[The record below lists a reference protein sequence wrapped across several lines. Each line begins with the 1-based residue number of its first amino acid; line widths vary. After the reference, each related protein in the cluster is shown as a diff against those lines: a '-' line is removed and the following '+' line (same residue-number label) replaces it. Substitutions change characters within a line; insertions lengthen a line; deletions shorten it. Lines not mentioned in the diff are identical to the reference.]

1 MNKPSQ
7 PIDLLVRRFGR
18 HYQTAIGYYEQSDY
32 EAARREFEEC
42 IELIESGQVFSD
54 ESIPVDQYAVMTDFR
69 SMVYSGH
76 GDTLNYGLGDLV
88 GATESYRWAL
98 AFQPG
103 EKMLTFQYVE
113 ALYEQSRF
121 SEGLDVVED
130 RLRLAPFDLDALLM
144 MALLYWECGEGARAL
159 KYSFDCICHC
169 ETWDHTL
176 GLCIRDPAY
185 YASAR
190 GLIEEILLRDG
201 TELVGN

>member
-1 MNKPSQ
+1 MNEPRQ

-18 HYQTAIGYYEQSDY
+18 HYQTAIGYYEHSDY

-54 ESIPVDQYAVMTDFR
+54 EQIPVNQYAVMADFR

-76 GDTLNYGLGDLV
+76 GDTLNYGLGDLA
-88 GATESYRWAL
+88 GATVSYRRAL
-98 AFQPG
+98 EFQPG

-121 SEGLDVVED
+121 SEGLDAVED
-130 RLRLAPFDLDALLM
+130 RLRLARSDLDALLM

-159 KYSFDCICHC
+159 KFAFDCICHC
-169 ETWDHTL
+169 EAWDHTL
-176 GLCIRDPAY
+176 GVCIRDPAY

-190 GLIEEILLRDG
+190 ALIEEILLTDG
-201 TELVGN
+201 ELSLTN